1 MRNPIVADW
10 ASARPITKQILS
22 SKTEGI
28 NNSMVSFIWRLV
40 PRGNVLP
47 LRQMGETTALVFT
60 ADEKAQLRT
69 PITQFKILGST
80 SETFYRVYVKVC
92 VVPPRTIRFV
102 STFRKMSSWNACKKI
117 TKKNKRLQPSR
128 GGKQSSYMIR
138 NSFH

>member
-10 ASARPITKQILS
+10 AGARPITKQILS

-47 LRQMGETTALVFT
+47 LRQMGETIALVFT

-80 SETFYRVYVKVC
+80 SVLKIETFYRAYVKVC
-92 VVPPRTIRFV
+92 AVPRRTIRFV
-102 STFRKMSSWNACKKI
+102 STLRKISSWNACKKI
-117 TKKNKRLQPSR
+117 TKKIN
-128 GGKQSSYMIR
+128 SYSQVQAENR
-138 NSFH
+138 ALT